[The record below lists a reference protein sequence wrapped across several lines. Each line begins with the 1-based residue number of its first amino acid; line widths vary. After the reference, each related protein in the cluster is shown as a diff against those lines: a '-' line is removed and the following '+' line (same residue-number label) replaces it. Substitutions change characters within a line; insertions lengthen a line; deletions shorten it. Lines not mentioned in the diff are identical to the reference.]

1 MRSLGQET
9 VSGEVLDTTTEAILF
24 VRDDGTEFWVPR
36 SVCIDG
42 DQADEGDTD
51 LIIATWWLK
60 RAGLA

>member
-9 VSGEVLDTTTEAILF
+9 VSGEVLDTTAEAILF

-51 LIIATWWLK
+51 LIIASWWLK
-60 RAGLA
+60 KEGLS

>member
-24 VRDDGTEFWVPR
+24 VCDDGTEFWVPR
-36 SVCIDG
+36 SVCING